1 MPLCLHRASA
11 HPAAKGAFKKAV
23 ILPQFIGQA
32 VASAVQYPV
41 NDHAAEVAEHEVCN
55 PFRRRRAVQQPCAAS
70 LVQALARLALR
81 VKR

>member
-55 PFRRRRAVQQPCAAS
+55 PFRAAARRAAALCGQP
-70 LVQALARLALR
+70 RPGTGR
-81 VKR
+81 